1 MAKKKSVT
9 AKKKKDLGLVP
20 EDPTM
25 PADEPVEEPGLPTE
39 AVVLDEVLGFEDAI
53 AALDEE
59 LAELG
64 ESPNG
69 MIRIV
74 DDVGHLLCMFN
85 PVTKAIEIKP
95 PVGRSSDKG
104 KLFAIDVIQLS
115 NIGVQNIL
123 RSVPVSEIKAKLLGG

>member
-1 MAKKKSVT
+1 MAKKKSPPT
-9 AKKKKDLGLVP
+9 KKKKVEELAPEETVLP
-20 EDPTM
+20 EDGTL
-25 PADEPVEEPGLPTE
+25 DFQE
-39 AVVLDEVLGFEDAI
+39 AM

-59 LAELG
+59 LIELG

-69 MIRIV
+69 LIRIV
-74 DDVGHLLCMFN
+74 DDIGHLLCMFN

-115 NIGVQNIL
+115 NLGVQNIL
-123 RSVPVSEIKAKLLGG
+123 REVPVSEIQAKLLGRPKEN

>member
-1 MAKKKSVT
+1 MAKKKSPPT
-9 AKKKKDLGLVP
+9 KKKKVEELAPEETVLP
-20 EDPTM
+20 EDGTL
-25 PADEPVEEPGLPTE
+25 DFQE
-39 AVVLDEVLGFEDAI
+39 AM

-59 LAELG
+59 LIELG

-69 MIRIV
+69 LIRIV
-74 DDVGHLLCMFN
+74 DDIGHLLCMFN